1 MRRLLLA
8 LPLLLLAPLAA
19 PLATARAEDEAK
31 TYDLHTWNPVWKV
44 GSVATFHSQDALQ
57 AVFDI
62 SATNPQ
68 TGEAQAEKRA
78 VEQLEVFTYVSRC
91 LTADDAGAPTKS
103 LVYVQEWTHTETEK
117 QGEKETAKEP
127 DTSLKGLHVEVTVTE
142 GKASYKILTPDAKPS
157 EDGIKW
163 LDKKFG
169 PERKGTGKEG
179 LDLDQMGRPEG
190 PVKVGGSWK
199 GDPLQ
204 LDFPM
209 PIDAANSTV
218 ALTLEG
224 VQDGAMHLKA
234 AVTLKLKAF
243 PLGEGGAEAPF
254 TDGGML
260 EGAGDI
266 KESMAPGTF
275 DSEGT
280 FEATLKGTASIK
292 GAVTIVLEMNFH
304 TVGGSKTGGEMP
316 AAPAAAP
323 AAKPEP
329 AAPVPAR

>member
-31 TYDLHTWNPVWKV
+31 TYDLHTWNPVWKA
-44 GSVATFHSQDALQ
+44 GSVATFHSQDALE
-57 AVFDI
+57 AVFDV
-62 SATNPQ
+62 SAMNPQ
-68 TGEAQAEKRA
+68 TGEAKAEKRA
-78 VEQLEVFTYVSRC
+78 VDQLNVYTYVSRC
-91 LTADDAGAPTKS
+91 LAADDAGVPTKS
-103 LVYVQEWTHTETEK
+103 LVYVKEWTQTKTEK

-163 LDKKFG
+163 LDRKFG
-169 PERKGTGKEG
+169 PKRKSKGKEG
-179 LDLDQMGRPEG
+179 LDLDRMGRPEG
-190 PVKVGGSWK
+190 PVKVGDAWK
-199 GDPLQ
+199 GDPLM
-204 LDFPM
+204 LDFSM
-209 PIDAANSTV
+209 PVDAEQSKV
-218 ALTLEG
+218 ALTLAA
-224 VQDGAMHLKA
+224 VADGAMQIKA
-234 AVTLKLKAF
+234 DVSLKLKAF
-243 PLGEGGAEAPF
+243 PLGEDGPQAPF
-254 TDGGML
+254 TDGGVL
-260 EGAGDI
+260 TAQGDM

-292 GAVTIVLEMNFH
+292 GTLTFVLEMNFH

-323 AAKPEP
+323 VAKPEP

>member
-19 PLATARAEDEAK
+19 PLASARAEDEAK

-44 GSVATFHSQDALQ
+44 GSAATFHSRDALE

-62 SATNPQ
+62 SAPNPQ
-68 TGEAQAEKRA
+68 TGEVQTEKRA

-91 LTADDAGAPTKS
+91 LAADDAGVPTKS
-103 LVYVQEWTHTETEK
+103 LVYVKEWTHTETEK

-127 DTSLKGLHVEVTVTE
+127 DTSLKGLHVEVTVAD
-142 GKASYKILTPDAKPS
+142 GKASYKVLTPDAKPS
-157 EDGIKW
+157 EDGVKW

-169 PERKGTGKEG
+169 PKRKGSGKEG

-190 PVKVGGSWK
+190 PVKVGDAWK
-199 GDPLQ
+199 GDPLM

-209 PIDAANSTV
+209 PLDAEQSKV
-218 ALTLEG
+218 ALTLAA
-224 VQDGAMHLKA
+224 VADGAMQIKA
-234 AVTLKLKAF
+234 DVSLKLQAF
-243 PLGEGGAEAPF
+243 PLGEDGPKAPF

-260 EGAGDI
+260 EGQGDM

-323 AAKPEP
+323 GAKPEP